1 MDNDEK
7 FVFDISAAITRK
19 KLFCLLR
26 LRYSIFQ
33 QTGKAFSTSHH
44 LNLLLL
50 VLHMLNGRS
59 EHFFKHSRL
68 KFSSLGCVKF
78 DESAVTM
85 TQENASCKWQLFIRK
100 KSDIIAHLLGDG
112 FC

>member
-1 MDNDEK
+1 MK
-7 FVFDISAAITRK
+7 SSSLT
-19 KLFCLLR
+19 
-26 LRYSIFQ
+26 FQ
-33 QTGKAFSTSHH
+33 QQLQGRNYSAYCVCDT
-44 LNLLLL
+44 
-50 VLHMLNGRS
+50 GRS